1 MIYIVVSSKHEKNL
15 LDLKLNKINN
25 KHYDIYEKENLI
37 LIISGLGA
45 YNVSSSI
52 AYLCGIYEPKKSDL
66 IVNYGFSASKE
77 EKDLNNIFR
86 INKIYD
92 SYYEEKHYL
101 DMVYDLNLEEKSL
114 VTVKNPIGNNDM
126 KELKLYDMEGSAF
139 FLTSR
144 KFFERQNIFI
154 LKHVSDT
161 GFENFKLDKLEKNYE
176 IDLIFKKLYNINE
189 SHKNMYKIDERI
201 KIKNSLKESEF
212 TKVQKDLLLKKFY
225 KKVLENQEI
234 ETPLNDLLQ
243 KKFNN
248 KKERNSYFEQII
260 KS

>member
-1 MIYIVVSSKHEKNL
+1 MIYIVVSSKHEKNF
-15 LDLKLNKINN
+15 LDLKLTKIND
-25 KHYDIYEKENLI
+25 KHYDIYENKNII

-52 AYLCGIYEPKKSDL
+52 AYLCGVFKISKSD
-66 IVNYGFSASKE
+66 IIINFGFSASKE
-77 EKDLNNIFR
+77 EKDINNIYR
-86 INKIYD
+86 INELYD
-92 SYYEEKHYL
+92 SYYEEKYYL
-101 DMVYDLNLEEKSL
+101 DMVYDLNLKEKSL
-114 VTVKNPIGNNDM
+114 ITVKKPIGNNDM
-126 KELKLYDMEGSAF
+126 KESKLYDMEGSAF

-161 GFENFKLDKLEKNYE
+161 GIENFKLDKLEKNYE

-189 SHKNMYKIDERI
+189 SQKYIYKVEEYN

-212 TKVQKDLLLKKFY
+212 TKVQKDLLLKKIF

-234 ETPLNDLLQ
+234 EDLLNDLLQ

-248 KKERNSYFEQII
+248 KRERNSYFEQII